1 MSRTSPLRTIKPK
14 STRDPRDRNPN
25 RSGKK
30 SKEWFTVL
38 LIPVQTMLTATIW
51 RRSAT
56 RLQLLRD
63 ACPHPFFPVLCRTEI
78 RLWKDIE
85 ATIIFHGW
93 KWRPQHQLMELDY
106 KSLSFACF
114 HFHFSVQINS
124 FVSVITPFQ
133 PPTPKMWFDHFPWFF
148 FETLLNTP
156 AHVWPTYLYFL
167 VYKIGNLS
175 M

>member
-14 STRDPRDRNPN
+14 STRDPHDRNPN

-63 ACPHPFFPVLCRTEI
+63 AYPHPFFPVLYRTEI

-93 KWRPQHQLMELDY
+93 KWRARHQLMELDY

-124 FVSVITPFQ
+124 FVSVTTPLS
-133 PPTPKMWFDHFPWFF
+133 TPNPRNVIWSFSLIFLDVIKY
-148 FETLLNTP
+148 TVP
-156 AHVWPTYLYFL
+156 AHVWPTCTYFYFL
-167 VYKIGNLS
+167 V
-175 M
+175 